1 MSDEVSTPP
10 EPPTGEPA
18 RPTVDIRGLN
28 KSFGSN
34 HVLKGVDFHVDHRE
48 VVVVLGPSGSGKST
62 LLRCVNLLET
72 PDSGQV
78 VIDGVDIC
86 EDDTDVNAVRRK
98 IGMVFQQFNLFPH
111 LTALGNVTIA
121 QRKVLKRSEKDA
133 EARARANLE
142 RVGVGDKADHYP
154 AQLSGGQQQRV
165 AIARALAMDPEIML
179 FDEATSALDPELVG
193 DVLNVMRSL
202 AEDGMTMMVVTHE
215 IGFAR
220 NVADRVVFMADG
232 VVVEE
237 GPPAQVIDAPQHAR
251 TQQFLRQ
258 VHDR

>member
-1 MSDEVSTPP
+1 MSRRSVPVSTTPVP
-10 EPPTGEPA
+10 YDGPA
-18 RPTVDIRGLN
+18 VDIRGLT
-28 KSFGSN
+28 KRFGDN
-34 HVLKGVDFHVDHRE
+34 EVLKGIDFHVDRRE
-48 VVVVLGPSGSGKST
+48 VVVVIGPSGSGKST

-78 VIDGVDIC
+78 LVDGVDIC
-86 EDDTDVNAVRRK
+86 GPDTNVNDVRRR

-111 LTALGNVTIA
+111 LTALENVTIA
-121 QRKVLKRSEKDA
+121 QRKVLRLNASAA
-133 EARARANLE
+133 EIVARQNLE
-142 RVGVGDKADHYP
+142 RVGLAEKADHFP

-193 DVLNVMRSL
+193 DVLNVMRGL
-202 AEDGMTMMVVTHE
+202 AADGMTMMVVTHE

-237 GPPAQVIDAPQHAR
+237 GPPSQVLDAPQHAR

>member
-1 MSDEVSTPP
+1 MSGGVTIDPGGSGAP
-10 EPPTGEPA
+10 
-18 RPTVDIRGLN
+18 RPTVDIRGLC

-34 HVLKGVDFHVDHRE
+34 DVLKGVDFHVDQRE

-78 VIDGVDIC
+78 LIDGIDIC
-86 EDDTDVNAVRRK
+86 DEDTDVNAVRRR
-98 IGMVFQQFNLFPH
+98 IGMVFQQFNLFAH
-111 LTALGNVTIA
+111 LSALDNVTIA
-121 QRKVLKRSEKDA
+121 QRKVLKRSA
-133 EARARANLE
+133 GEAREVARRNLE
-142 RVGVGDKADHYP
+142 RVGVGDKAGHFP

-193 DVLNVMRSL
+193 DVLKVMRSL

-237 GPPAQVIDAPQHAR
+237 GPPAQVIDDPQHPR
-251 TQQFLRQ
+251 TRQFLRQ

>member
-1 MSDEVSTPP
+1 VV
-10 EPPTGEPA
+10 
-18 RPTVDIRGLN
+18 PTVQLRALH
-28 KSFGSN
+28 KRFGSN
-34 HVLKGVDFHVDHRE
+34 EVLRGVDFHVANGE
-48 VVVVLGPSGSGKST
+48 VVVVIGPSGSGKST
-62 LLRCVNLLET
+62 LLRCVNLLEV

-78 VIDGVDIC
+78 LIDGVDIC
-86 EDDTDVNAVRRK
+86 DPDTDVNKVRRR

-111 LTALGNVTIA
+111 LTALQNVTIA
-121 QRKVLKRSEKDA
+121 QRKVLKRSA
-133 EARARANLE
+133 EAADRTGRANLE
-142 RVGVGDKADHYP
+142 RVGLADKAEQYP

-193 DVLNVMRSL
+193 DVLAVMRSL
-202 AEDGMTMMVVTHE
+202 AEEGMTMLVVTHE

-237 GPPAQVIDAPQHAR
+237 GPPSQVIEDPQEPR

-258 VHDR
+258 VHDH